1 MTTQIY
7 PITANNQQI
16 EISLRNVGLKNSME
30 IAVSGSL
37 GGGTITA
44 YRRFYNNAGVQVG
57 DDLPLA
63 YSWSNQAAA
72 QITGNFA
79 GLTLE
84 YLQPESSVV
93 FVITGATTP
102 NALLIVLGIEP
113 NA

>member
-44 YRRFYNNAGVQVG
+44 YRRFYDNAGDQVG

-63 YSWSNQAAA
+63 YSWSNQTAA

>member
-1 MTTQIY
+1 MTTQVY
-7 PITANNQQI
+7 AITANNQQI
-16 EISLRNVGLKNSME
+16 EIPLRNIGLGNSME

-37 GGGTITA
+37 GGGTITV
-44 YRRFYNNAGVQVG
+44 YRRFYNNAGTQVG
-57 DDLPLA
+57 NDLPLA

-84 YLQPESSVV
+84 YLQPESSIV

-102 NALLIVLGIEP
+102 NALLIVLGIQP

>member
-1 MTTQIY
+1 MTTQVY
-7 PITANNQQI
+7 EITANNQEI
-16 EISLRNVGLKNSME
+16 EIDLRNVGLGTSME
-30 IAVSGSL
+30 IGVSGDL

-44 YRRFYNNAGVQVG
+44 YRRFYDNAGDQVG
-57 DDLPLA
+57 EDLPLA

-72 QITGNFA
+72 QIVGNFA

-93 FVITGATTP
+93 FVITGATDP
-102 NALLIVLGIEP
+102 DALLIILGIQP